1 MSDAAFED
9 PRLAHLYDVLEG
21 DRGDLGAFLHLA
33 AEFGARSVL
42 DIGCGTGT
50 LACLL
55 AQRGVQVTALDPARA
70 SLEVARRKPYA
81 DRVRWIQ
88 GDTATLPPLQVDLV
102 VMTGNVAQVFLD
114 EDDWAG
120 TLGAAHAA
128 LKPDGHLVFEVRNP
142 DRQAWREWNREQ
154 SYRLLPHPGGGAVE
168 TWVELTDVSLP
179 YVSFRWT
186 FAFVDEGITL
196 TSNSTLRFRS
206 QAEIRASL
214 HAAGFASTQVRD
226 APDRPGRELVFI
238 ATPTPVPHTDGVRG
252 AP

>member
-1 MSDAAFED
+1 MSDAAFEN
-9 PRLAHLYDVLEG
+9 PRVAHLYDVLEG
-21 DRGDLGAFLHLA
+21 DRGDLGAFLELA
-33 AEFGARSVL
+33 AEFGVLSVL

-50 LACLL
+50 LACHL

-70 SLEVARRKPYA
+70 SLE
-81 DRVRWIQ
+81 
-88 GDTATLPPLQVDLV
+88 VDLV

-120 TLGAAHAA
+120 TLGAAHVA

-214 HAAGFASTQVRD
+214 QAAGCAAVRLRVV
-226 APDRPGRELVFI
+226 PDGPGQELVLI
-238 ATPTPVPHTDGVRG
+238 ATPAQVHDADGRRC
-252 AP
+252 AT

>member
-1 MSDAAFED
+1 MSDAAFEN
-9 PRLAHLYDVLEG
+9 PRVAHLYDVLEG
-21 DRGDLGAFLHLA
+21 DRGDLGAFLELA
-33 AEFGARSVL
+33 AEFGVLSVL

-50 LACLL
+50 LACHL

-70 SLEVARRKPYA
+70 SLE
-81 DRVRWIQ
+81 
-88 GDTATLPPLQVDLV
+88 VDLV

-120 TLGAAHAA
+120 TLGAAHVA

-214 HAAGFASTQVRD
+214 QAAGFASVQVRD

-252 AP
+252 AT

>member
-1 MSDAAFED
+1 MSDAAFEN
-9 PRLAHLYDVLEG
+9 PRVAHLYDVLEG
-21 DRGDLGAFLHLA
+21 DRGDLGAFLELA
-33 AEFGARSVL
+33 AEFGVLSVL

-70 SLEVARRKPYA
+70 SLEVARRKPCA
-81 DRVRWIQ
+81 DRVRWLQ
-88 GDTATLPPLQVDLV
+88 GDAATLPPLQVDLV

-186 FAFVDEGITL
+186 FAFVHEGITL

-214 HAAGFASTQVRD
+214 QAAGCAAVRLRVV
-226 APDRPGRELVFI
+226 PDGPGQELVLI
-238 ATPTPVPHTDGVRG
+238 ATPAQVHDADGRRC
-252 AP
+252 AT